1 VNSFQMRRPI
11 FFFTLVMATAYCGV
25 AGARARTT
33 SSNIGQDKNPDAHTR
48 PANFLQ
54 TQSSGG
60 QSSQNTQVPNNKV
73 PKPPWAGSTTGSGKS
88 APADSS
94 DKPTDSRKPVSSS
107 RPATSESPAQQSDT
121 TFKVDVKLVN
131 VFVTVTD
138 DRGAPVS
145 DLHKEDFELL
155 EDGKLQKLSV
165 FDKESAL
172 PLSIVLDIDTSL
184 STRKDLPLEL
194 SSARRFAHAI
204 LRPVDGLSLYGFNEV
219 VSEVVPF
226 TSDARSIDRG
236 IDRIRLGAATALY
249 DALYLGA
256 QSLEKRQGR
265 KVLVVITDGGDTMSK
280 VDYKQALRAAEEA
293 EAIVYSII
301 VVPIEASAGRDTGGE
316 HALIQISEDTGG
328 KYFYA
333 TSIPQLDEAF
343 RKISDELRTQ
353 YLLAYYPSQRLSDS
367 EFRRL
372 EVKVAGTSSAKAE
385 LKIRHRS
392 GYYTSQSR

>member
-1 VNSFQMRRPI
+1 MRYLFLFLAI
-11 FFFTLVMATAYCGV
+11 AV
-25 AGARARTT
+25 AVT
-33 SSNIGQDKNPDAHTR
+33 
-48 PANFLQ
+48 PAQ
-54 TQSSGG
+54 
-60 QSSQNTQVPNNKV
+60 V
-73 PKPPWAGSTTGSGKS
+73 PKPPWAGGAG
-88 APADSS
+88 PAKPASPDSS
-94 DKPTDSRKPVSSS
+94 KKNGGPDSTSAGQNPE
-107 RPATSESPAQQSDT
+107 ATL
-121 TFKVDVKLVN
+121 KVDVKLVN

-138 DRGAPVS
+138 EHGAPVAG
-145 DLHKEDFELL
+145 LKKENFTLL
-155 EDGKLQKLSV
+155 EDGKPQGIAV

-204 LRPVDGLSLYGFNEV
+204 LRPVDALSLYGFSEI

-226 TSDARSIDRG
+226 TSDLKAIDRG
-236 IDRIRLGAATALY
+236 VDRVRTGSATALY

-256 QSLEKRQGR
+256 EALDTRQGR
-265 KVLVVITDGGDTMSK
+265 KVLVVITDGGDTVSR
-280 VDYKQALRAAEEA
+280 VDYKEAVRAAQEA

-333 TSIPQLDEAF
+333 TSVPELDEAF

-367 EFRRL
+367 SFRRI
-372 EVKVAGTSSAKAE
+372 EVKVDDATAGSSFTV
-385 LKIRHRS
+385 RHRA
-392 GYYTSQSR
+392 GYYTTKSKF